1 MSAAPLIVDIERLAR
16 DGEQFTGEIPA
27 GVLELGPDEELIV
40 PAGDI
45 RYDLFIQR
53 LDDELLVRGSV
64 TQPFRCT
71 CVRCNRVFDWESV
84 DRRVTFSIAIGE
96 NLFVDL
102 TPDIREG
109 IILTFPN
116 HPVCRTACKGLC
128 PRCNADL
135 NRGPCGCL
143 PREHARWGALDGLDS
158 SPAGPLAAG

>member
-116 HPVCRTACKGLC
+116 HPVCRTECRGLC
-128 PRCNADL
+128 SRCGADL
-135 NRGPCGCL
+135 NQGPCGCK
-143 PREHARWGALDGLDS
+143 PEEDGRWGALDD
-158 SPAGPLAAG
+158 LAV